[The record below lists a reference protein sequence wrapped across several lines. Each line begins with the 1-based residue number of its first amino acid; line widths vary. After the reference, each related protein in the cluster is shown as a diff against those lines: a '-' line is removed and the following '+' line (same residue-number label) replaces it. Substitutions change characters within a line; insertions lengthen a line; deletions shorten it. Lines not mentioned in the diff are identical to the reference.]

1 MTPDEQ
7 SAYKQ
12 YLFKMTDDQLD
23 AETQTVIKQPSDE
36 KALLIQFV
44 YTEWLNRG
52 KGERF
57 VKAYNA
63 GINAKSVD
71 WNMKAMQLDAMEW
84 AIKRG

>member
-1 MTPDEQ
+1 MTPNEQ

-23 AETQTVIKQPSDE
+23 AETQTVIKQTSDD

-52 KGERF
+52 KGDRF
-57 VKAYNA
+57 VKAYNQ
-63 GINAKSVD
+63 GVK
-71 WNMKAMQLDAMEW
+71 Q
-84 AIKRG
+84 

>member
-1 MTPDEQ
+1 MTPNEQ

-23 AETQTVIKQPSDE
+23 AETQAVIKQTSDE

-52 KGERF
+52 NGERF
-57 VKAYNA
+57 VKAYNQ
-63 GINAKSVD
+63 GVV
-71 WNMKAMQLDAMEW
+71 
-84 AIKRG
+84 

>member
-1 MTPDEQ
+1 MTPNEQ

-23 AETQTVIKQPSDE
+23 AETQTVIKQTSDD

-57 VKAYNA
+57 VKAYNKGVA
-63 GINAKSVD
+63 
-71 WNMKAMQLDAMEW
+71 
-84 AIKRG
+84 

>member
-1 MTPDEQ
+1 MTPNEQ

-23 AETQTVIKQPSDE
+23 AETQTVIKQEADD

-57 VKAYNA
+57 VSAYNK
-63 GINAKSVD
+63 GVV
-71 WNMKAMQLDAMEW
+71 
-84 AIKRG
+84 

>member
-12 YLFKMTDDQLD
+12 YLFKMTDGQLD
-23 AETQTVIKQPSDE
+23 AETQTVIKQPSDD

-57 VKAYNA
+57 VKAYNK
-63 GINAKSVD
+63 GVV
-71 WNMKAMQLDAMEW
+71 
-84 AIKRG
+84 

>member
-1 MTPDEQ
+1 MTSNEQ

-23 AETQTVIKQPSDE
+23 AETQTVIKQEADE

-57 VKAYNA
+57 VMAYNK
-63 GINAKSVD
+63 GVV
-71 WNMKAMQLDAMEW
+71 
-84 AIKRG
+84 

>member
-1 MTPDEQ
+1 MTPNEQ

-57 VKAYNA
+57 VKAYN
-63 GINAKSVD
+63 KWVSH
-71 WNMKAMQLDAMEW
+71 E
-84 AIKRG
+84 R